1 MMGQRD
7 GGLTGRAFKGDADFL
22 SGLKEAELVSV
33 SPLATWSLYLML
45 ALLCSVMVW
54 ANLSKV
60 DTIVKSQGKV
70 VPDGREQV
78 IASLEGGIIQAVLVR
93 EGMLVERGQ
102 ELLRLDPKRVEA
114 QQNEGVAKYLA
125 MLAQYSR
132 LQAEASGRALAF
144 PKELRNEA
152 SLIQAESEAFDARRD
167 ALSEALSIHRRNLTL
182 LKRELN
188 MAELMSSRGLMSDV
202 EVMRLRRQVNDIN
215 LQIAERDNRFRQDA
229 RIELARVASEMAQ
242 LQEQLV
248 VKRDV
253 LERTTLTSPIRGL
266 VKNIK
271 LGTVGGVVAPGA
283 TVMEILPVGPRV
295 LVEAKIKPADIGF
308 VRIGMPA
315 EVKLTTYDYYTYGGM
330 HGTIEYISPD
340 AISEPGGAAESQDGS
355 YRALVRTDST
365 RLSSNGKPLSVIP
378 GMTASVEIRTGQRSV
393 IEFLLKPL
401 LKYKEAFRER

>member
-1 MMGQRD
+1 MSRED
-7 GGLTGRAFKGDADFL
+7 SSLTGRAFKGDAAFL
-22 SGLKEAELVSV
+22 SGLKEAELVDV
-33 SPLATWSLYLML
+33 TPLATWSLYLMM
-45 ALLCSVMVW
+45 ALLAAVILW

-78 IASLEGGIIQAVLVR
+78 IASLEGGIIRTVLVR
-93 EGMLVERGQ
+93 EGMLVEQGQ
-102 ELLRLDPKRVEA
+102 ELLQLDPTRVEA
-114 QQNEGVAKYLA
+114 QQNEGMAKYLA
-125 MLAQYSR
+125 MLAQHSR
-132 LQAEASGRALAF
+132 LLAEASGKPLAF
-144 PKELRNEA
+144 PKELKLEGSLMRTETEVYDSRRQALDEA
-152 SLIQAESEAFDARRD
+152 VSIQ
-167 ALSEALSIHRRNLTL
+167 RRNLAL
-182 LKRELN
+182 AKRELS

-253 LERTTLTSPIRGL
+253 LERTTLTSPVRGL

-271 LGTVGGVVAPGA
+271 LGTIGGVVPPGA

-308 VRIGMPA
+308 VRVGMPA
-315 EVKLTTYDYYTYGGM
+315 EVKLTTYDYYTYGGLK
-330 HGTIEYISPD
+330 GTIEYISPD
-340 AISEPGGAAESQDGS
+340 AISEPGGGAENQEGA
-355 YRALVRTDST
+355 YRALVRTDAS

-378 GMTASVEIRTGQRSV
+378 GMTASVEIRTGHRSV
-393 IEFLLKPL
+393 IEFLLKPV